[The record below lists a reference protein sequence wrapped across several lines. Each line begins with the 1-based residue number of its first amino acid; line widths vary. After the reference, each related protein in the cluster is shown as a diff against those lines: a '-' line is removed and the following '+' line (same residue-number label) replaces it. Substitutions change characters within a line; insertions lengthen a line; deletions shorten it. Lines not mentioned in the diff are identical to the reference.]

1 MFDKK
6 NKTSDTKENSTDK
19 EFAALKEKDKNNQQ
33 DKMSIEELINNI
45 KDTLF
50 IELTEEMNDDSIT
63 DIEWDGDCLWLK
75 QIGIGCYLSPKK
87 LSKNYVDNLAI
98 RLSNIMGRNFNQA
111 NPVLEADTKT
121 LRISIT
127 HESRSGKKSITIRK
141 LPVIMRYGHEDLVN
155 AGTIPEKLLN
165 LLENCV
171 IAHCTVLIGGTPQ
184 AGKTELL
191 KYLTNFIPANE
202 KVMTIEDNSEI
213 HYKELH
219 PNKNCTPFIVDKR
232 FGYSEAIKMSLRH
245 NTDWVLISESRGKEV
260 KELINVLNTGL
271 HCMTTLHLDEVSD
284 IPDRLFSMLEDQK
297 NSRFIDNVYKYIDV
311 GLVIAV
317 DKKQER
323 KIIDFGFF
331 ERNETGNHYR
341 PFYNIDDGVI
351 PGKDMLPENM
361 KKIFKRAGID
371 NPYERPKAYTG
382 AIPVEKERSAE

>member
-50 IELTEEMNDDSIT
+50 IDLTEEMNNDSIT

-141 LPVIMRYGHEDLVN
+141 LSVVMRYGHEDLVN

-165 LLENCV
+165 LLEN
-171 IAHCTVLIGGTPQ
+171 
-184 AGKTELL
+184 
-191 KYLTNFIPANE
+191 
-202 KVMTIEDNSEI
+202 
-213 HYKELH
+213 
-219 PNKNCTPFIVDKR
+219 
-232 FGYSEAIKMSLRH
+232 
-245 NTDWVLISESRGKEV
+245 
-260 KELINVLNTGL
+260 
-271 HCMTTLHLDEVSD
+271 
-284 IPDRLFSMLEDQK
+284 
-297 NSRFIDNVYKYIDV
+297 
-311 GLVIAV
+311 
-317 DKKQER
+317 
-323 KIIDFGFF
+323 
-331 ERNETGNHYR
+331 
-341 PFYNIDDGVI
+341 
-351 PGKDMLPENM
+351 
-361 KKIFKRAGID
+361 
-371 NPYERPKAYTG
+371 
-382 AIPVEKERSAE
+382 